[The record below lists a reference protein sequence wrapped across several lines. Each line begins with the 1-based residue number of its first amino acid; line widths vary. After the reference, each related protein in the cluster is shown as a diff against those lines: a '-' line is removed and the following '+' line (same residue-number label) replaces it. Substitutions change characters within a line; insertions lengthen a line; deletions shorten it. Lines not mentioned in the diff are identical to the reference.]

1 MIPPQFR
8 TRDQLATKP
17 SESPG
22 EARTHGFTK
31 GNQIFWSACTQA
43 YLQVPS
49 VLLSW
54 SLSNCLVFCLLMS
67 LCLSS
72 WFSLIVAQVE
82 WNVQL
87 LHVLLLQLFST
98 AARQPNWSSGLNG
111 SPQFYI
117 PAIPCG
123 WMVTPTHRQGTQLIP
138 KINKNI
144 STPQSLTPRNKEGS
158 CDAGSVATPMTVATN
173 PWRMWYGQILH
184 LKKVCKMSTITG
196 FLEVCLMIDVSFR
209 EYQKKSCLGKHCG
222 PNVEKAVVQ
231 KNIWAYRRSRW
242 PRN

>member
-1 MIPPQFR
+1 MNQPWKQKNGINFKIGKTVLCQKQLEFVFQDQFSTRLKITMEPNASSKSLFWGSTLFGTVSQSKRLFSSQSNLSTWTTCFVIPPQFR

-54 SLSNCLVFCLLMS
+54 SLSNCLVFCLLML

-98 AARQPNWSSGLNG
+98 AASQPNWSSGLNG
-111 SPQFYI
+111 SPQFCI

-123 WMVTPTHRQGTQLIP
+123 WMVTPTHR
-138 KINKNI
+138 
-144 STPQSLTPRNKEGS
+144 
-158 CDAGSVATPMTVATN
+158 
-173 PWRMWYGQILH
+173 
-184 LKKVCKMSTITG
+184 
-196 FLEVCLMIDVSFR
+196 
-209 EYQKKSCLGKHCG
+209 
-222 PNVEKAVVQ
+222 
-231 KNIWAYRRSRW
+231 
-242 PRN
+242 